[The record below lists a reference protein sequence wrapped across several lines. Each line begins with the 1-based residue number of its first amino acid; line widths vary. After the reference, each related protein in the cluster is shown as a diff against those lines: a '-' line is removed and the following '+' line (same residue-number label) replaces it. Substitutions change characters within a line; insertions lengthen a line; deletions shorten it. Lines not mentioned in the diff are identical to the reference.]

1 MKFLKSL
8 SAAAVAALAL
18 GGPTA
23 IVIGGPAAQAQDY
36 PNSRVTMVVPYS
48 PGGGTDI
55 LGRIVAQ
62 QLSEIWGQPVNVE
75 NKPGASGAVGA
86 AYTMQQAADGY
97 TIMMGSTGT
106 ILSLARKAAADGE
119 AGDFDVAGKLAPIS
133 LVAAPPYLLVV
144 NAEKVQAKTVA
155 EFVALA
161 KAHPDDIAYGSSGR
175 GSASHLTGAL
185 FERMAGVDL
194 LHVPYSGTGPAVTD
208 LLSGQISA
216 MFAPAPV
223 VLPHVEAGT
232 LTPIAL
238 TGAKPS
244 KLLPDYPTIAQSGVA
259 GFDSVGW
266 FGLFAPK
273 GTPDAIVEKISQDL
287 LQALASDAVQE
298 KMGAQGAE
306 PEGMA
311 PEAYR
316 AWVNKDIKQ
325 WLDIEK
331 AAD

>member
-1 MKFLKSL
+1 MKFLKTL
-8 SAAAVAALAL
+8 SIAATAALTLA
-18 GGPTA
+18 GA
-23 IVIGGPAAQAQDY
+23 PAGAADY
-36 PNSRVTMVVPYS
+36 PSDRVTMVVPYN

-62 QLSEIWGQPVNVE
+62 KLSEIWDQPVTVE

-86 AYTMQQAADGY
+86 AYTMQQEADGY

-106 ILSLARKAAADGE
+106 ILSLARKAIADGE
-119 AGDFDVAGKLAPIS
+119 EGDFDVSSKLTPIS

-144 NAEKVQAKTVA
+144 NAENVKATTVE
-155 EFVALA
+155 EFIALA
-161 KAHPDDIAYGSSGR
+161 KANPGDVTYGSSGR

-185 FERMAGVDL
+185 FEEMAEVDL
-194 LHVPYSGTGPAVTD
+194 LHVPYSGTGKAVTD
-208 LLSGQISA
+208 LLGGQISA

-244 KLLPDYPTIAQSGVA
+244 NLLPDYPTVDQSGVS
-259 GFDSVGW
+259 GFDSKGW
-266 FGLFAPK
+266 FGLFVPK
-273 GTPDAIVEKISQDL
+273 GTPDDVVQKIAADL
-287 LQALASDAVQE
+287 QAALASDEVKT
-298 KMGAQGAE
+298 KMGEQGAE

-311 PEAYR
+311 PDAYT

-325 WLDIEK
+325 WLELEK
-331 AAD
+331 TAD

>member
-1 MKFLKSL
+1 MRL
-8 SAAAVAALAL
+8 AVAAAAALAV
-18 GGPTA
+18 A
-23 IVIGGPAAQAQDY
+23 AGPAAAQDY
-36 PNSRVTMVVPYS
+36 PSDRVTLVIPYN

-55 LGRIVAQ
+55 LGRIVAKK
-62 QLSEIWGQPVNVE
+62 LSEIWDEPVNVE

-86 AYTMQQAADGY
+86 AYAMQQEPDGY

-106 ILSLARKAAADGE
+106 ILSLARKAIADGE
-119 AGDFDVAGKLAPIS
+119 EGDFDVGAKLEPIS

-144 NAEKVQAKTVA
+144 NAEKVPATDLA
-155 EFVALA
+155 GFIALA
-161 KAHPDDIAYGSSGR
+161 KEKPGELTYGSSGR

-185 FERMAGVDL
+185 FEEMAEVDL
-194 LHVPYSGTGPAVTD
+194 LHVPYSGTGKAVTD
-208 LLSGQISA
+208 LLSDQIAA
-216 MFAPAPV
+216 MFAPAPT
-223 VLPHVEAGT
+223 VLAHVEAGT

-244 KLLPDYPTIAQSGVA
+244 SLLPDYPTIDQAGVK

-273 GTPDAIVEKISQDL
+273 GTPDEIVAKINDDL
-287 LQALASDAVQE
+287 LKALASDDVKEQ
-298 KMGAQGAE
+298 MGMQGAE
-306 PEGMA
+306 PEGME
-311 PEAYR
+311 PEEYR

-331 AAD
+331 RAD

>member
-1 MKFLKSL
+1 MKFVTALNV
-8 SAAAVAALAL
+8 AAAVTLAL
-18 GGPTA
+18 SGVT
-23 IVIGGPAAQAQDY
+23 AQAADY
-36 PNSRVTMVVPYS
+36 PSDRITMVVPYN

-62 QLSEIWGQPVNVE
+62 KLSDIWGQPVTVE

-86 AYTMQQAADGY
+86 AYTMQQEPDGY
-97 TIMMGSTGT
+97 TVMMGSTGT
-106 ILSLARKAAADGE
+106 ILSLARKAIADGE
-119 AGDFDVAGKLAPIS
+119 TGDFDVASKLTPIS

-144 NAEKVQAKTVA
+144 NAENAKVKTVD
-155 EFVALA
+155 EFTALA
-161 KAHPDDIAYGSSGR
+161 KEKPGEVTYGSSGR

-185 FERMAGVDL
+185 FESMAEVDL
-194 LHVPYSGTGPAVTD
+194 LHVPYSGTGKAVTD

-244 KLLPDYPTIAQSGVA
+244 GLLPDYPTIDQAGVE

-266 FGLFAPK
+266 FGLFVPS
-273 GTPDAIVEKISQDL
+273 GTPEAVVQKINVDL
-287 LQALASDAVQE
+287 QQALASDEVKA
-298 KMGAQGAE
+298 KMGEQGAE

-311 PEAYR
+311 PDAYR
-316 AWVNKDIKQ
+316 AWINKDIKQ

-331 AAD
+331 TAD

>member
-1 MKFLKSL
+1 MKFLKTL
-8 SAAAVAALAL
+8 SIAATAALAL
-18 GGPTA
+18 A
-23 IVIGGPAAQAQDY
+23 AAPAGAADY
-36 PNSRVTMVVPYS
+36 PSDRVTMVVPYN

-62 QLSEIWGQPVNVE
+62 KLSEIWGQPVTVE

-86 AYTMQQAADGY
+86 AYTMQQDADGY

-106 ILSLARKAAADGE
+106 ILSLARKAIADGE
-119 AGDFDVAGKLAPIS
+119 AGDFDVSSKLTPIS

-144 NAEKVQAKTVA
+144 NAENVKVKTVE
-155 EFVALA
+155 EFIALA
-161 KAHPDDIAYGSSGR
+161 KANPGDITYGSSGR

-185 FERMAGVDL
+185 FEEMADVDL
-194 LHVPYSGTGPAVTD
+194 LHVPYSGTGKAVTD
-208 LLSGQISA
+208 LLGGQISA

-223 VLPHVEAGT
+223 VLPHVAAGT

-244 KLLPDYPTIAQSGVA
+244 SLLPDYPTVDQGGVK

-266 FGLFAPK
+266 FGLFVPK
-273 GTPDAIVEKISQDL
+273 GTPGDIAEKINADL
-287 LQALASDAVQE
+287 LQALASEDVNA
-298 KMGAQGAE
+298 KMAEQGAE
-306 PEGMA
+306 PEGMSA
-311 PEAYR
+311 DAYT

-331 AAD
+331 TAD